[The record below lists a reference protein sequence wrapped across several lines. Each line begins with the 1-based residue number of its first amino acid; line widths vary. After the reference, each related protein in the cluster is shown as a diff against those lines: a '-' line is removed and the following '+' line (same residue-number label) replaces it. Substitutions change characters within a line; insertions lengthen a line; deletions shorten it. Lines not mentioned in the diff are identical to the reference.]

1 MTPIEKR
8 LRDNFP
14 AIQMTLVSLIVALI
28 FETLIGKILDYQ
40 GAWLSSPE
48 GFLFLSQCL
57 FVATASLMYWFTLS
71 LQSASFLVVF
81 SPRHA
86 LSPIM
91 PGVIFFALVST
102 IGGNGLIL
110 WLYVCST
117 LSGAA
122 WLVFGEHERL
132 YIADPEASGKTGSHL
147 ISRLL
152 MLCAGIAI
160 AGSAALLQIEVI
172 GLLTVS
178 ALLWVAVIL
187 ALIAHQ
193 FWYAEWKRA
202 VGIDTAV
209 G

>member
-14 AIQMTLVSLIVALI
+14 AIQMTLVSLIVALV
-28 FETLIGKILDYQ
+28 FETLIGKMIDYE
-40 GAWLSSPE
+40 GAWLSSSE
-48 GFLFLSQCL
+48 GFMFLSQCVFL
-57 FVATASLMYWFTLS
+57 AIVSLMYWFTLS
-71 LQSASFLVVF
+71 LQSASILVVF

-86 LSPIM
+86 LSPIL

-117 LSGAA
+117 LSAAA

-132 YIADPEASGKTGSHL
+132 YITDPEASGGAGAHR
-147 ISRLL
+147 ISRRL
-152 MLCAGIAI
+152 MLCTGII
-160 AGSAALLQIEVI
+160 IVGSAALLQYKVV
-172 GLLTVS
+172 GLIPVGALLLVS
-178 ALLWVAVIL
+178 AAIAV
-187 ALIAHQ
+187 IAHQ

-202 VGIDTAV
+202 VDV
-209 G
+209 FS

>member
-14 AIQMTLVSLIVALI
+14 AIQMTLVSLIVALV
-28 FETLIGKILDYQ
+28 FETLIGKMIDYE
-40 GAWLSSPE
+40 GAWLTSPE
-48 GFLFLSQCL
+48 GFMFLSQCL
-57 FVATASLMYWFTLS
+57 FLATVSLMYWFTLS
-71 LQSASFLVVF
+71 LQSASILVVF

-86 LSPIM
+86 LSPIL
-91 PGVIFFALVST
+91 PGAIFFALVST

-117 LSGAA
+117 LSAAA

-132 YIADPEASGKTGSHL
+132 YMADPEASGQAGTHR

-152 MLCAGIAI
+152 MLCCGIII
-160 AGSAALLQIEVI
+160 AGSAALLQFEVLNLI
-172 GLLTVS
+172 PVS
-178 ALLWVAVIL
+178 ALLWVAVVL
-187 ALIAHQ
+187 AVIAHQ

-202 VGIDTAV
+202 VDV
-209 G
+209 LS

>member
-1 MTPIEKR
+1 MTPIETR

-28 FETLIGKILDYQ
+28 FETLIGKMIDYH
-40 GAWLSSPE
+40 GAWLFTPE
-48 GFLFLSQCL
+48 GFLFSSQCL
-57 FVATASLMYWFTLS
+57 YMAITPLMYWFTLS
-71 LQSASFLVVF
+71 LQSASILVVF

-86 LSPIM
+86 LSPIL

-102 IGGNGLIL
+102 IDGTGQIL

-132 YIADPEASGKTGSHL
+132 YCADPEASGTAGAHR
-147 ISRLL
+147 ISRRIMLGGGIIVASSAVLL
-152 MLCAGIAI
+152 QYQVVGNIVAG
-160 AGSAALLQIEVI
+160 AALCI
-172 GLLTVS
+172 
-178 ALLWVAVIL
+178 AAVLGI
-187 ALIAHQ
+187 IAHQ

-202 VGIDTAV
+202 VDIQH
-209 G
+209 